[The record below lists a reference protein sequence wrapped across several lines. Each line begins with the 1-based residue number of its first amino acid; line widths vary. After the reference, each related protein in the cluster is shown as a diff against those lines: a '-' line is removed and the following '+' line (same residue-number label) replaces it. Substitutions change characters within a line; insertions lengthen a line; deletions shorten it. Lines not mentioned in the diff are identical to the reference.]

1 MTTIA
6 HARISVVIPVYNGAR
21 YLGAALDSVL
31 GQTRPPDEV
40 VVVDDGSTDAT
51 PAVMASYG
59 TRIVAVRQEN
69 RGGAAATNRGI
80 GAATGEVLAF
90 LDADD
95 LWLPGKLALQLAALA
110 TTDAAFGHIVQF
122 ISPDL
127 PPERAAT
134 MHCPSAPQ
142 PGLCKTAMTI
152 RRAAFDRVGGFDETL
167 SAVDFVDWYPKA
179 IEAGLRMAMLPEVVA
194 RRRIHDSNNGV
205 RLRDAQRSGNVD
217 AIKRALDRRRA
228 RASNGRN

>member
-6 HARISVVIPVYNGAR
+6 DARVSVVIPVYNGAR

-31 GQTRPPDEV
+31 GQTHPPDEV

-51 PAVMASYG
+51 PAVMAAYG
-59 TRIVAVRQEN
+59 ARIVAVRQEN
-69 RGGAAATNRGI
+69 RGGGAATNRGI
-80 GAATGEVLAF
+80 AAATGEILAF

-95 LWLPGKLALQLAALA
+95 LWLPGKLALQCAGL
-110 TTDAAFGHIVQF
+110 DAADAVFGHIVQF

-127 PPERAAT
+127 PPERAAA
-134 MHCPSAPQ
+134 MHCPVGPQ
-142 PGLCKTAMTI
+142 PGLCKTTMAI
-152 RRAAFDRVGGFDETL
+152 RRAAFDRVGGFDEAL

-179 IEAGLRMAMLPEVVA
+179 LETGLRMAMLPEVVA
-194 RRRIHDSNNGV
+194 RRRIHDANNGV

-228 RASNGRN
+228 RASTGRN